1 MRKIYIQVLF
11 FSFLFGVNGSVIFYD
26 GTAFEGE
33 VVSVDPLYVY
43 IIPTGL
49 PLPEEI
55 LTEYIATLIL
65 ENGFVIVENS
75 RAVQGYKDEKFIIL
89 DDYSF
94 KDPWKSDQYF
104 FESGLDDYYSKSYGD
119 YRKETEPSGYQQ
131 KSEFNQPKYVYNMPK
146 PYNGMETSGTSAQK
160 RETLNTRVPLVK
172 SSTYGSISMYI
183 GYPLYQSTS
192 LSFVTKGGQ
201 GLVDISGD
209 SGPGTTAPN
218 IGVSGKIPLKLGP
231 ISGFGGQLMT
241 MGFVG
246 PGLGTDFDI
255 KAIQASGYLHSE
267 LSKFFT
273 FLPANVT
280 ISGLFG
286 GSYHIGW
293 NLPYTGVGVVVGGN
307 LDYWFDGRPL
317 GIRLFGHGHIIPGPG
332 TTEAQTSEYLGAF
345 GTMGIA
351 ILTSFALT
359 SR

>member
-131 KSEFNQPKYVYNMPK
+131 DSEFNEPKYVYSMPQ
-146 PYNGMETSGTSAQK
+146 PYSGMETSGTSAQK
-160 RETLNTRVPLVK
+160 GETLNTRVPLVK

-201 GLVDISGD
+201 GLVDISGK
-209 SGPGTTAPN
+209 SGEGSTAPN
-218 IGVSGKIPLKLGP
+218 VGISGNIPLKLGP
-231 ISGFGGQLMT
+231 INGFGGQLMT

-246 PGLGTDFDI
+246 PGLGTGFDI
-255 KAIQASGYLHSE
+255 KAIQASGFIYSE
-267 LSKFFT
+267 LSQLLT
-273 FLPANVT
+273 FLPDNVKF
-280 ISGLFG
+280 SALFG

-293 NLPYTGVGVVVGGN
+293 NLPYTGIGTIIGGN
-307 LDYWFDGRPL
+307 LDYWFDGKPI

-332 TTEAQTSEYLGAF
+332 TTETHPSDELGAF
-345 GTMGIA
+345 GTMGVA

>member
-119 YRKETEPSGYQQ
+119 YRKETEPSGYQRD
-131 KSEFNQPKYVYNMPK
+131 SEFNEPKYVYSMPHS
-146 PYNGMETSGTSAQK
+146 GMEPSGTSAQK

-172 SSTYGSISMYI
+172 SSTYGSIAFFS
-183 GYPLYQSTS
+183 GYPFLQSTS
-192 LSFVTKGGQ
+192 LSWLTKDFDDGKT
-201 GLVDISGD
+201 L
-209 SGPGTTAPN
+209 PN
-218 IGVSGKIPLKLGP
+218 IGVAGTIPFKIGP
-231 ISGFGGQLMT
+231 ISGFGGHLMT
-241 MGFVG
+241 LGFMSEHKESHS
-246 PGLGTDFDI
+246 I
-255 KAIQASGYLHSE
+255 KALQAAAYINLG
-267 LSKFFT
+267 LSSLLS
-273 FLPANVT
+273 FLPPNMKMDAF
-280 ISGLFG
+280 I
-286 GSYHIGW
+286 GSSFHIGW
-293 NLPYTGVGVVVGGN
+293 NVPYTGAGVILGGT
-307 LDYWFDGRPL
+307 LDYWFEGMPI
-317 GIRLFGHGHIIPGPG
+317 GIRLFSNVHIIPGPG
-332 TTEAQTSEYLGAF
+332 TTSDTPADDLGAF
-345 GTMGIA
+345 GNMGIA
-351 ILTSFALT
+351 LLTSFALT

>member
-26 GTAFEGE
+26 GTTFEGE

-75 RAVQGYKDEKFIIL
+75 RAVQGYRDEKFIIL

-131 KSEFNQPKYVYNMPK
+131 ESKFNQPKYVYSMPQ
-146 PYNGMETSGTSAQK
+146 PYRGMEASGTSTQK
-160 RETLNTRVPLVK
+160 KVTVNTRVPLVK
-172 SSTYGSISMYI
+172 SSSFGSISMYI

-192 LSFVTKGGQ
+192 LSYVTKGEG
-201 GLVDISGD
+201 GLVDLTGNSGKG
-209 SGPGTTAPN
+209 STAPN
-218 IGVSGKIPLKLGP
+218 IGVNGKIPIKIGP

-246 PGLGTDFDI
+246 PGLGTAFDI
-255 KAIQASGYLHSE
+255 KAIQASGYLHSD
-267 LSKFFT
+267 LSNFLS
-273 FLPANVT
+273 FLPANIKVSAL
-280 ISGLFG
+280 IG

-293 NLPYTGVGVVVGGN
+293 NIPYTGLGALIGGN
-307 LDYWFDGRPL
+307 FDYWFDGKPI

-332 TTEAQTSEYLGAF
+332 TTESQPAENLGAF
-345 GTMGIA
+345 GMMGFA

>member
-11 FSFLFGVNGSVIFYD
+11 FSILFGVNGSVIFYD

-89 DDYSF
+89 DDYNF

-119 YRKETEPSGYQQ
+119 YRKETEPSGYRQD
-131 KSEFNQPKYVYNMPK
+131 SEFNEPKYVYSMPQ
-146 PYNGMETSGTSAQK
+146 PYSGMEPSGTSAQK

-172 SSTYGSISMYI
+172 SSTFGSIAFFS
-183 GYPLYQSTS
+183 GYPVLQSTS
-192 LSFVTKGGQ
+192 LSWLTKDFDDGIT
-201 GLVDISGD
+201 L
-209 SGPGTTAPN
+209 PN
-218 IGVSGKIPLKLGP
+218 IGVAGRIPFKIGP
-231 ISGFGGQLMT
+231 ISGFGGHLMT
-241 MGFVG
+241 MGFMSEHKESHS
-246 PGLGTDFDI
+246 I
-255 KAIQASGYLHSE
+255 KAIQAAAYMNIGISTL
-267 LSKFFT
+267 LT
-273 FLPANVT
+273 FLPPNMKMD
-280 ISGLFG
+280 IFFG
-286 GSYHIGW
+286 TSYHIGW
-293 NLPYTGVGVVVGGN
+293 GIPYEGLGFISGGT
-307 LDYWFDGRPL
+307 LDYWFEGKPI
-317 GIRLFGHGHIIPGPG
+317 GMRLFSNVHIIPGPG
-332 TTEAQTSEYLGAF
+332 AGTLNDANAPSGAF
-345 GTMGIA
+345 SNMGMA
-351 ILTSFALT
+351 LLTSFALT

>member
-131 KSEFNQPKYVYNMPK
+131 DSEFNEPKYVYSMPQPYSNM
-146 PYNGMETSGTSAQK
+146 EASGTSTQK

-192 LSFVTKGGQ
+192 LS
-201 GLVDISGD
+201 
-209 SGPGTTAPN
+209 
-218 IGVSGKIPLKLGP
+218 
-231 ISGFGGQLMT
+231 
-241 MGFVG
+241 
-246 PGLGTDFDI
+246 
-255 KAIQASGYLHSE
+255 Y
-267 LSKFFT
+267 
-273 FLPANVT
+273 
-280 ISGLFG
+280 
-286 GSYHIGW
+286 
-293 NLPYTGVGVVVGGN
+293 
-307 LDYWFDGRPL
+307 
-317 GIRLFGHGHIIPGPG
+317 
-332 TTEAQTSEYLGAF
+332 
-345 GTMGIA
+345 
-351 ILTSFALT
+351 
-359 SR
+359 